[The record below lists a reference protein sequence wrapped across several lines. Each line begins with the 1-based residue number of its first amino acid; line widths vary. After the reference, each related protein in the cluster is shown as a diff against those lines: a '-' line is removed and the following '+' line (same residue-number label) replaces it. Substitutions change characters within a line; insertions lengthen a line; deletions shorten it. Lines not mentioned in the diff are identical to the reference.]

1 MKPKELE
8 IGSQL
13 SIKLELNFSATLSWR
28 GGEGGT
34 ENDIASQGNNWVSQF
49 RLCNIKC
56 SFIAQTETDDF
67 FFSVLL

>member
-1 MKPKELE
+1 M
-8 IGSQL
+8 QL
-13 SIKLELNFSATLSWR
+13 SVG

-34 ENDIASQGNNWVSQF
+34 ESDIASQGNNWVSQF